1 MWGFGSEAVR
11 VCQAGVGEGQHPG
24 PGEPVAESRPGDPA
38 VVWVS

>member
-11 VCQAGVGEGQHPG
+11 VCPAGVGEGQHPG